1 MSRFSAI
8 NLAQLPPPQL
18 IDPLDFERMLAE
30 LKDFVR
36 LKLTEEGSTLLDT
49 LNLESDPIVKILEVV
64 AYRETL
70 LRALVNDKA
79 KAVLLAFAI
88 GTDLDQ
94 IGALF
99 GVARMVENGVPEIDE
114 RFRRRIALAPEAFSV
129 AGPAGAYEFHALTLS
144 LGISDAH
151 AFTPSAEA
159 GKVTLVLA
167 GENGEDVSDA
177 NLSGVVTRLDRDNVV
192 PLTDVVTVVRANR
205 IMFDVSA
212 VLTIPR
218 GPDSNLLL
226 NKAKQAIR
234 DYAKA
239 QYRIGAEVFTSGLI
253 AAAKVGGVDDVVLSL
268 PAVNVVCGDTEI
280 AVLDQLTVT
289 GNPV

>member
-18 IDPLDFERMLAE
+18 IDPLDFERVLAE

-88 GTDLDQ
+88 GRDLDH

-99 GVARMVENGVPEIDE
+99 GVAPMVEVE
-114 RFRRRIALAPEAFSV
+114 
-129 AGPAGAYEFHALTLS
+129 
-144 LGISDAH
+144 
-151 AFTPSAEA
+151 
-159 GKVTLVLA
+159 
-167 GENGEDVSDA
+167 
-177 NLSGVVTRLDRDNVV
+177 
-192 PLTDVVTVVRANR
+192 
-205 IMFDVSA
+205 
-212 VLTIPR
+212 
-218 GPDSNLLL
+218 
-226 NKAKQAIR
+226 
-234 DYAKA
+234 
-239 QYRIGAEVFTSGLI
+239 
-253 AAAKVGGVDDVVLSL
+253 
-268 PAVNVVCGDTEI
+268 
-280 AVLDQLTVT
+280 
-289 GNPV
+289 

>member
-18 IDPLDFERMLAE
+18 IDPLDFERVLAE

-70 LRALVNDKA
+70 LRGLVNDKA

-94 IGALF
+94 IGALYA
-99 GVARMVENGVPEIDE
+99 VARMVKGGVTEDDE

-177 NLSGVVTRLDRDNVV
+177 NLSGVVTRFDRDNVV

-205 IMFDVSA
+205 IMFNVTA

-218 GPDSNLLL
+218 GPDPNLLS
-226 NKAKQAIR
+226 R
-234 DYAKA
+234 
-239 QYRIGAEVFTSGLI
+239 RPSRRSRTMPRRSTGLGPRSSLQVSSRRPRS
-253 AAAKVGGVDDVVLSL
+253 AASR
-268 PAVNVVCGDTEI
+268 TW
-280 AVLDQLTVT
+280 
-289 GNPV
+289 